1 MNNTVLRSLTGSL
14 FVALVVF
21 SALYGTP
28 YLIMFF
34 ALVLVFGTH
43 EVIRLLEDRGGIYSL
58 WVWVSNLVLFSLVSL
73 HELYEFRSEL
83 LWLGA
88 LPIVVLFC
96 FQLFQT
102 PSERNSFALQNS
114 LLAIAY
120 ITIPLVL
127 SIVLSSSNPLLV
139 LAIFI
144 MLWSNDTMAFL
155 IGKWLGK
162 NKLFERLSP
171 KKTIEGFV
179 GGLLG
184 SLVSSVILSMYH
196 HEINL
201 VFWMVLSI
209 VVSVAGTLGDL
220 FESML
225 KRNAGVKDSG
235 NVIPGHGGVLDRL
248 DSFLFAAPFV
258 FFCTVLFH
266 AIGVLHSV

>member
-1 MNNTVLRSLTGSL
+1 MNNTVLRTLTGSL

-21 SALYGTP
+21 SAIYGAP
-28 YLIMFF
+28 YLVMFF
-34 ALVLVFGTH
+34 ALVLIFGTR
-43 EVIRLLEDRGGIYSL
+43 EVIRLLKDRGGIYSL
-58 WVWVSNLVLFSLVSL
+58 WVWISNLALFSLISL
-73 HELYEFRSEL
+73 HVLHDMSSEL
-83 LWLGA
+83 LLLGA
-88 LPIVVLFC
+88 LPIVILFC
-96 FQLFQT
+96 YQLFQVPT
-102 PSERNSFALQNS
+102 EDNSFALQNS
-114 LLAIAY
+114 LLAIVY

-127 SIVLSSSNPLLV
+127 SVILSSQNPLLI

-144 MLWSNDTMAFL
+144 IIWSNDTMAFL

-171 KKTIEGFV
+171 KKTVEGFV
-179 GGLLG
+179 GGLVG
-184 SLVSSVILSMYH
+184 SLISAVILSMYH

-201 VFWMVLSI
+201 VFWIVLSI

-235 NVIPGHGGVLDRL
+235 NVIPGHGGILDRL

-258 FFCTVLFH
+258 FFCTVLFD
-266 AIGVLHSV
+266 ALGILT